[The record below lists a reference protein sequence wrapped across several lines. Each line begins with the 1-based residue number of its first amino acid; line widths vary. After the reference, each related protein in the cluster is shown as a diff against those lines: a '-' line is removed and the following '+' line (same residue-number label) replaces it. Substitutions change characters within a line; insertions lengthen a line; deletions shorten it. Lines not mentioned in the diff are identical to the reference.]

1 VPHTKENTMF
11 ANTLTV
17 TVNAVAKVLTRVNQ
31 DNYGSVY
38 VLKETDGEWKLQF
51 RNSTEKGAV
60 GVQDID
66 RHNMFLERTIYATPT
81 VAEKYFS
88 FTSTLRVRKSFDLTV
103 ASQIV
108 AGAITLL
115 TAQTSGMIAGE
126 S

>member
-1 VPHTKENTMF
+1 MF

-31 DNYGSVY
+31 DNFGSTY
-38 VLKETDGEWKLQF
+38 VLKESDGEWKLQF
-51 RNSTEKGAV
+51 RNSTEKGAP

-66 RHNMFLERTIYATPT
+66 RHNMFLERTIYATTT
-81 VAEKYFS
+81 VTEKYFS
-88 FTSTLRVRKSFDLTV
+88 FTSTIRVRKSSDLTV
-103 ASQIV
+103 LSQIV

-115 TAQTSGMIAGE
+115 SAQTAGLIAGE